1 MSLPKKGSRKIT
13 VENIT
18 YLWVVKSNS
27 ERVNLTISPIENG
40 QKIIAN
46 FDYNAE
52 HKESNEFDNPFII
65 TPHITREVIIF
76 AIKNGYSTNEKS
88 PEMNLGNLSK
98 KIKLDFSGAR
108 KVKKFIQSIEQRISS
123 EKFNPNEKENIQFIL
138 NETKEFIQ
146 NGEWFIGFEIMV
158 SNLDEMNFKVEEY
171 ELFLMKEIF
180 KKAKVDWK
188 KDWSWIEK

>member
-65 TPHITREVIIF
+65 TPYITRKVIIF

-98 KIKLDFSGAR
+98 KIKLDSSGAR

-146 NGEWFIGFEIMV
+146 NGEWFVGFEIMV
-158 SNLDEMNFKVEEY
+158 SNLDEMNFKVEEH

-180 KKAKVDWK
+180 KTAKVDWK